1 MSRRVA
7 IFMAIIVANL
17 WGHGLATHKYIGS
30 QTFEVWQDYD
40 PEFYSA
46 LLRNDSV
53 GVMTRKFYYIGLVL
67 PDLIDTNAQK
77 AMQALITHLYEDL
90 PGDTTVVIDYTVQKE
105 ILGVWIRIPLR
116 ITASVHMN
124 IFSPLRI
131 QEATYNQVQQLMY
144 FNGDFPNTNLTK
156 LREMVEF
163 AKSQGWSPV
172 DKALIYGAYMHVI
185 HDLYAHMVL
194 QPALFGYP
202 YVVESDSVVDKG
214 LLYFPELYYELFTDT
229 YIPDWSFMEDLY
241 AGYSFFDDPS
251 ANGFY
256 FSFPYSF
263 YTIKCGDWIGYTVYG
278 PGLRMAICVT
288 RVDGSE
294 QRELVE
300 FNLRFDDSWTPAEPG
315 GQVTWLDS
323 QTLIFS
329 APNPEASHVVLW
341 KINIDGTGF
350 EQVTY

>member
-1 MSRRVA
+1 MGPY
-7 IFMAIIVANL
+7 M
-17 WGHGLATHKYIGS
+17 YIGS

-263 YTIKCGDWIGYTVYG
+263 YTIKCGDWIGYTWSYEMEGGIKLYSVHG
-278 PGLRMAICVT
+278 DSTVSLIDMPAMDPAWFPDSRT
-288 RVDGSE
+288 
-294 QRELVE
+294 LV
-300 FNLRFDDSWTPAEPG
+300 
-315 GQVTWLDS
+315 
-323 QTLIFS
+323 FS
-329 APNPEASHVVLW
+329 ALNPDRTKFVLW
-341 KINIDGTGF
+341 KINIDGTGL

>member
-1 MSRRVA
+1 MLISLLVFPTLMYA
-7 IFMAIIVANL
+7 
-17 WGHGLATHKYIGS
+17 HDLATHMYIAS
-30 QTFEVWQDYD
+30 KTFDIWQDFD
-40 PEFYSA
+40 PQFYRD
-46 LLRNDSV
+46 LTGPRNEYIP
-53 GVMTRKFYYIGLVL
+53 MLTRKFYYIGCML
-67 PDLIDTNAQK
+67 PDMFTQQDYIKSIIDRLYHVRDTIIQIAGTRIIHIQMTGPLYIQDITEAMIQAPLISRD
-77 AMQALITHLYEDL
+77 EDD
-90 PGDTTVVIDYTVQKE
+90 PH
-105 ILGVWIRIPLR
+105 R
-116 ITASVHMN
+116 
-124 IFSPLRI
+124 
-131 QEATYNQVQQLMY
+131 
-144 FNGDFPNTNLTK
+144 NLDK
-156 LREMVEF
+156 LREMVLWARDHCRYSYE
-163 AKSQGWSPV
+163 
-172 DKALIYGAYMHVI
+172 KAMIYGCYMHVV
-185 HDLYAHMVL
+185 HDIYAHMVL
-194 QPALFGYP
+194 QPTLFGYP

-214 LLYFPELYYELFTDT
+214 LLYFPELYYELFTET

-241 AGYSFFDDPS
+241 AGYSFFDAPS

-341 KINIDGTGF
+341 KINIDGTGL